1 MKIIILG
8 VGQVGGTLAEILVGE
23 QNDVT
28 IVDNDNEKLRHLQDK
43 LDLRAILGHASH
55 PQVLREA
62 GAESADMIVAVTSSD
77 ETNMVACQ
85 IAYALFQTPKKIARI
100 RSSQYIEESEALFNQ
115 NAIEIDHLIS
125 PEKLVTDYVH
135 RLIQYPGA
143 LQVVNFVDGKVS
155 VVAVKAYYG
164 GSLIGYALSSL
175 KEHMPHINT
184 HIAAIFRH
192 NRPIRPQG
200 STIIEA
206 GDEVFFVCATQHIRA
221 VMNELQRLEKPYK
234 NVMIVGGGNIGA
246 GLAARIER
254 QCSVKLIE
262 RDLKRAE
269 YLSEQLQH
277 TTVFFGDA
285 SDQELLKEENI
296 DEIDLFVALT
306 NHDEDN
312 IMSAM
317 LAKRLGAKR
326 TMVLIQRKAYFE
338 LLEDSDIDVTISPQ
352 QTTISALLGH
362 VRKVDI
368 VSVAS
373 LRRGVAEAIEAI
385 AHGDENDSLVVGKKI
400 KEIKLPSGTTIGA
413 IARDGDV
420 IVADRDTV
428 IEANDRVILFL
439 TDKRAVPEVE
449 RIFQQAHNH
458 NKADS

>member
-8 VGQVGGTLAEILVGE
+8 AGQVGGTLAEILVGE

-28 IVDNDNEKLRHLQDK
+28 IVDHNNEILKQLQDK
-43 LDLRAILGHASH
+43 LDLRVVHGRASH

-85 IAYALFQTPKKIARI
+85 IASALFKTPKKIARI
-100 RSSQYIEESEALFNQ
+100 RSPQYIEEAEELFNQ

-125 PEKLVTDYVH
+125 PEQLVTDYVH
-135 RLIQYPGA
+135 RLIEYPGA
-143 LQVVNFVDGKVS
+143 LQVVNFAEGKVS
-155 VVAVKAYYG
+155 IVAAKAYYG

-184 HIAAIFRH
+184 HVAAIFRH
-192 NRPIRPQG
+192 NRPIKPQG

-234 NVMIVGGGNIGA
+234 HIMIVGGGNIGA

-254 QCSVKLIE
+254 QCRVKLIE
-262 RDLKRAE
+262 KNQARAE
-269 YLSEQLQH
+269 FLSESLQH
-277 TTVFFGDA
+277 TTVFCGDA

-296 DEIDLFVALT
+296 EQVDLFVALT
-306 NHDEDN
+306 NRDEDN
-312 IMSAM
+312 IMSSM

-326 TMVLIQRKAYFE
+326 TMVLIQHKAYFE

-352 QTTISALLGH
+352 QTTISALLTH
-362 VRKVDI
+362 VRKADI

-385 AHGDENDSLVVGKKI
+385 AHGEEDDSLVVGKRI
-400 KEIKLPSGTTIGA
+400 DQIKLPSGTTIGA
-413 IARDGDV
+413 IARDEDI
-420 IVADRDTV
+420 IVADRQTV

-439 TDKRAVPEVE
+439 TDKRVVPEVE
-449 RIFQQAHNH
+449 RLFQT
-458 NKADS
+458 D

>member
-8 VGQVGGTLAEILVGE
+8 AGQVGGTLAEILVGE

-28 IVDNDNEKLRHLQDK
+28 IVDNDNEILKQLQDK
-43 LDLRAILGHASH
+43 LDLRVVHGRASH

-62 GAESADMIVAVTSSD
+62 GADNADMLVAVTNSD

-85 IAYALFQTPKKIARI
+85 IASALFKIPKKIARI
-100 RSSQYIEESEALFNQ
+100 RSTQYIDEAEDLFNQ

-125 PEKLVTDYVH
+125 PEKLVTDYIH
-135 RLIQYPGA
+135 RLIEYPGA
-143 LQVVNFVDGKVS
+143 LQVVNFAEGKVS
-155 VVAVKAYYG
+155 IVAAKAYYG
-164 GSLIGYALSSL
+164 GSLIGNSLSSL
-175 KEHMPHINT
+175 KDHLPNINT

-192 NRPIRPQG
+192 NRPIKPQG

-206 GDEVFFVCATQHIRA
+206 GDEIFFVCATQHIRA

-234 NVMIVGGGNIGA
+234 NIMIVGGGNIGA

-254 QCSVKLIE
+254 LCSVKLIE
-262 RDLKRAE
+262 KNQDRAE
-269 YLSEQLQH
+269 RLSESLQY
-277 TTVFFGDA
+277 TTVFSGDA

-296 DEIDLFVALT
+296 EQVDLFVALT
-306 NHDEDN
+306 NRDEDN
-312 IMSAM
+312 IMSSM

-326 TMVLIQRKAYFE
+326 TMVLIQHKAYFE

-362 VRKVDI
+362 VRKADI

-385 AHGDENDSLVVGKKI
+385 AHGSEDNSLVVGKRI
-400 KEIKLPSGTTIGA
+400 AQIKLPTGTTIGA
-413 IARDGDV
+413 IARDEDI
-420 IVADRDTV
+420 IVASKDTV
-428 IEANDRVILFL
+428 IEADDRVILFL
-439 TDKRAVPEVE
+439 TDKRVVPEVE
-449 RIFQQAHNH
+449 RLFQ
-458 NKADS
+458 SEEY

>member
-8 VGQVGGTLAEILVGE
+8 AGQVGGTLAEILVGE

-28 IVDNDNEKLRHLQDK
+28 IVDHNNEILKQLQDK
-43 LDLRAILGHASH
+43 LDLRVVHGRASH
-55 PQVLREA
+55 PQILREA
-62 GAESADMIVAVTSSD
+62 GAETADMIVAVTSSD

-85 IAYALFQTPKKIARI
+85 IASALFKTPKKIARI
-100 RSSQYIEESEALFNQ
+100 RSPQYIEEAEELFNQ

-125 PEKLVTDYVH
+125 PEQLVTDYVH
-135 RLIQYPGA
+135 RLIEYPGA
-143 LQVVNFVDGKVS
+143 LQVVNFAEGKVS
-155 VVAVKAYYG
+155 IVAAKAYYG

-184 HIAAIFRH
+184 HVAAIFRH
-192 NRPIRPQG
+192 NRPIKPQG

-234 NVMIVGGGNIGA
+234 NIMIVGGGNIGA

-254 QCSVKLIE
+254 QCRVKLIE
-262 RDLKRAE
+262 KDQGRAE
-269 YLSEQLQH
+269 YLSESLQH
-277 TTVFFGDA
+277 TTVFCGDA

-296 DEIDLFVALT
+296 EQVDLFVALT
-306 NHDEDN
+306 NRDEDN
-312 IMSAM
+312 IMSSM

-326 TMVLIQRKAYFE
+326 TMVLIQHKAYFE

-352 QTTISALLGH
+352 QTTISALLTH
-362 VRKVDI
+362 VRKADI

-385 AHGDENDSLVVGKKI
+385 AHGEENHSHVVGKRI
-400 KEIKLPSGTTIGA
+400 DQIKLPTGTTIGA
-413 IARDGDV
+413 IARDEDI
-420 IVADRDTV
+420 IVADNQTV

-439 TDKRAVPEVE
+439 TDKRVVPDVE
-449 RIFQQAHNH
+449 RLFQV
-458 NKADS
+458 D